1 MLIVEGGGSW
11 DPDSPA
17 TLSGVGGAIGGRGDV
32 CLSSPSVQRTWE
44 LTGCSW
50 LRGRASDEGPQCRG
64 KGQAALPRLRSP
76 GLRLFSVLSLDFSLP
91 PPLSL
96 VQPRRNGAWEA
107 GDLGQ
112 IWPR

>member
-1 MLIVEGGGSW
+1 MLIVEGGRSW
-11 DPDSPA
+11 APDSPA
-17 TLSGVGGAIGGRGDV
+17 TLSGVGGAIGRRGDV

-44 LTGCSW
+44 LTVFVV
-50 LRGRASDEGPQCRG
+50 RGRASDEGPQCRG

-76 GLRLFSVLSLDFSLP
+76 GLRLFNILSLKFSLP
-91 PPLSL
+91 PPLS
-96 VQPRRNGAWEA
+96 VVEPRRNGAWEA